1 MKQIE
6 CVIFDWAG
14 TTVDYGCMAP
24 VAAFVES
31 FDIIDVPVTAADT
44 RRYMGLT
51 KVEEIRALFR
61 IPRVA
66 EAFRQKYGR
75 DWGEDDV
82 QARYADFQRILCAT
96 LDRYATP
103 IPGVV
108 ETVDTLRK
116 RGIKIGSTTGYT
128 AAMMD
133 IVQPAAAAQGYK
145 ADSCVTSDHL
155 PAGRPAPYM
164 IYQNMI
170 NLAIPSVD
178 CVVKVGDT
186 MADIAEG
193 LNSKVWTV
201 GVILGSNELALS
213 EEEVNALAPED
224 LEARM
229 AEVRRRMTEA
239 GAHYVIDRMAELPKT
254 IDRINEKLINL

>member
-1 MKQIE
+1 MRQIK

-14 TTVDYGCMAP
+14 TTIDYGCMAP
-24 VAAFVES
+24 VAAFIES
-31 FDIIDVPVTAADT
+31 FKAIGMPITATDT

-61 IPRVA
+61 IEHVSK
-66 EAFRQKYGR
+66 AFRQKYGR
-75 DWGEDDV
+75 DFNENDV
-82 QARYADFQRILCAT
+82 QARYADFQRTLCAT

-108 ETVDTLRK
+108 QTVETLRA

-128 AAMMD
+128 ADMMN
-133 IVQPAAAAQGYK
+133 IVQPAAAAQGYQ
-145 ADSCVTSDHL
+145 ADCCVTSDHL

-164 IYQNMI
+164 IWQNLI
-170 NLAIPSVD
+170 NLSIPSVD
-178 CVVKVGDT
+178 NVVKVGDT
-186 MADIAEG
+186 IVDIAEG

-213 EEEVNALAPED
+213 LDEVQSMPHAMLKTRMEEVRH
-224 LEARM
+224 RM
-229 AEVRRRMTEA
+229 LEA
-239 GAHYVIDRMAELPKT
+239 GAHYVIDHIGELPNV
-254 IDRINEKLINL
+254 IAAIEQQN